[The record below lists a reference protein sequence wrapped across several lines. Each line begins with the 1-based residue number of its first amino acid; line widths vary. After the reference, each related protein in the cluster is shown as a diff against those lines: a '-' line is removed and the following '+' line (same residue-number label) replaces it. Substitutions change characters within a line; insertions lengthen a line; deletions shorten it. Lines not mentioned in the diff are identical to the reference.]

1 MRVTQSMLS
10 NNMLRNLTHSNTQM
24 NKYMEQLY
32 SGKKI
37 SKPSDDPMIAM
48 KGVSYRSEL
57 ARINQFERNTSE
69 VNSWL
74 DNTDAAMDQTNQA
87 MQRLK
92 ELAVK
97 ASNGTN
103 SDDEYQSIVEE
114 AKQLKEH
121 LVDIA
126 NTNVNGRYIFN
137 GTNSDTP
144 PVAVDE
150 NGEITTDFNKEDV
163 LIEVSSGIT
172 VKANTDGSSVF
183 GENGDL
189 FETVDNFIKRLEKK
203 EDVEGDIE
211 DSIGEL
217 DASIGGILDSRAE
230 IGARMNRVELV
241 ENRLADQKIVTTKTL
256 SDKEDVDFAE
266 AITNLI
272 TQESLHRAALSA
284 GSRIIQPSLVDFLR

>member
-10 NNMLRNLTHSNTQM
+10 NNLLRNLTNNSTQM
-24 NKYMEQLY
+24 NKYMDQLY
-32 SGKKI
+32 TGKKI
-37 SKPSDDPMIAM
+37 SKPSDNPMIAM

-57 ARINQFERNTSE
+57 ARIEQFERNSSE
-69 VNSWL
+69 ANSWL
-74 DNTDAAMDQTNQA
+74 DNTDAAIDQANNA

-103 SDDEYQSIVEE
+103 SSDEYQSIIEE

-126 NTNVNGRYIFN
+126 NTNVNGKYIFN
-137 GTNSDTP
+137 GTNSNVP
-144 PVAVDE
+144 PVKLEDDGKITE
-150 NGEITTDFNKEDV
+150 NFTNDDI

-172 VKANTDGSSVF
+172 VKANTNGSTVF
-183 GENGDL
+183 GEDGDL
-189 FETVDNFIKRLEKK
+189 FKNVDKFIESLETE
-203 EDVEGDIE
+203 EGIE
-211 DSIGEL
+211 ESIGEL
-217 DASIGGILDSRAE
+217 DDSIGGILDSRAE
-230 IGARMNRVELV
+230 LGARMNRLELV
-241 ENRLADQKIVTTKTL
+241 GNRLADQKIVTTKTL
-256 SDKEDVDFAE
+256 SDNEDVDFAE

>member
-10 NNMLRNLTHSNTQM
+10 NNLLRNLTNSSTQM
-24 NKYMEQLY
+24 NQYMDQLY

-37 SKPSDDPMIAM
+37 SKPSDDPMVAM

-57 ARINQFERNTSE
+57 SRIEQFERNTSE
-69 VNSWL
+69 ANSRL
-74 DNTDAAMDQTNQA
+74 DNTDAAIDQANNA
-87 MQRLK
+87 VQRLR

-103 SDDEYQSIVEE
+103 SSDEYQSIVEE
-114 AKQLKEH
+114 AKQLEEH

-126 NTNVNGRYIFN
+126 NTNVNGKYIFN

-144 PVAVDE
+144 PVSIDE
-150 NGEITTDFNKEDV
+150 NGEVTSDFTDDDV
-163 LIEVSSGIT
+163 QIEVSSGIN
-172 VKANTDGSSVF
+172 VKTNMNGSTVF
-183 GENGDL
+183 GEAGEL
-189 FETVDNFIKRLEKK
+189 FDTVGKFIDNLEA
-203 EDVEGDIE
+203 EENIE

-217 DASIGGILDSRAE
+217 ETSINGVLDSRAE
-230 IGARMNRVELV
+230 IGARMNRLELV
-241 ENRLADQKIVTTKTL
+241 ENRLADQKIVTTETL
-256 SDKEDVDFAE
+256 SDNEDVDFAE
-266 AITNLI
+266 AITNLM

>member
-1 MRVTQSMLS
+1 MLS

-57 ARINQFERNTSE
+57 ARIKQFERNTSE
-69 VNSWL
+69 ANGWL
-74 DNTDAAMDQTNQA
+74 DNTDAAIDQTNNA

-103 SDDEYQSIVEE
+103 SSDEYQSIVEE

-144 PVAVDE
+144 PVEIDE
-150 NGEITTDFNKEDV
+150 EGNVTANFADDDV
-163 LIEVSSGIT
+163 IIEVSSGIT
-172 VKANTDGSSVF
+172 IKANTNGSTVF
-183 GENGDL
+183 GEGEEGL
-189 FETVDNFIKRLEKK
+189 FATVDKFIDRLETG
-203 EDVEGDIE
+203 ENIE
-211 DSIGEL
+211 DSIEEL
-217 DASIGGILDSRAE
+217 DESIGGVLDSRAE
-230 IGARMNRVELV
+230 IGARMNRLELV
-241 ENRLADQKIVTTKTL
+241 ENRLADQKIVTTKSL
-256 SDKEDVDFAE
+256 SDNEDVDFAE

>member
-144 PVAVDE
+144 PVTMDDDGTISAVFAD
-150 NGEITTDFNKEDV
+150 DDV
-163 LIEVSSGIT
+163 IIEVSSGIT

-189 FETVDNFIKRLEKK
+189 FETVDKFIKSLE
-203 EDVEGDIE
+203 DGEGIE
-211 DSIGEL
+211 ESIGEL
-217 DASIGGILDSRAE
+217 DASIGNVLDSRAE

-256 SDKEDVDFAE
+256 SDNEDVDFAE

>member
-10 NNMLRNLTHSNTQM
+10 NNLLRNLTHNSTQM
-24 NKYMEQLY
+24 NKYMDQLY

-57 ARINQFERNTSE
+57 ARIKQFERNTSE

-74 DNTDAAMDQTNQA
+74 DNTDAAVDQANHA
-87 MQRLK
+87 MQRLR

-103 SDDEYQSIVEE
+103 SSDEYQSILEE

-126 NTNVNGRYIFN
+126 NTNVNGKYIFN
-137 GTNSDTP
+137 GTNSNTP
-144 PVAVDE
+144 PIDE
-150 NGEITTDFNKEDV
+150 NGSITFSGGDV

-172 VKANTDGSSVF
+172 VKANTNGSTVF
-183 GENGDL
+183 GENGEL
-189 FETVDNFIKRLEKK
+189 FDTVDNFINRLESG
-203 EDVEGDIE
+203 ENIE
-211 DSIGEL
+211 ESLNEL
-217 DASIGGILDSRAE
+217 DASIGSVLDARAE
-230 IGARMNRVELV
+230 IGARMNRLELV

-256 SDKEDVDFAE
+256 SDNEDVDFAE

>member
-10 NNMLRNLTHSNTQM
+10 NNLLRNLTHNSTQM
-24 NKYMEQLY
+24 NKYMDQLY
-32 SGKKI
+32 TGKKI
-37 SKPSDDPMIAM
+37 SKPSDDPMVAM

-57 ARINQFERNTSE
+57 ARIEQFERNTSE
-69 VNSWL
+69 TNSRL
-74 DNTDAAMDQTNQA
+74 ENTDAAIDQANHA

-97 ASNGTN
+97 ASNGPN
-103 SDDEYQSIVEE
+103 SSDEYQSIVEE
-114 AKQLKEH
+114 AKQLQEH

-126 NTNVNGRYIFN
+126 NTSVNGKYIFN
-137 GTNSDTP
+137 GTNSDIA
-144 PVAVDE
+144 PVTIDE
-150 NGEITTDFNKEDV
+150 NGEVAANFTDDDV
-163 LIEVSSGIT
+163 LIEVSSGVT
-172 VKANTDGSSVF
+172 VKTNMNGSTVF
-183 GENGDL
+183 GENGEL
-189 FETVDNFIKRLEKK
+189 FNTVGKFIENLEM
-203 EDVEGDIE
+203 EENIE
-211 DSIGEL
+211 ESIGEF
-217 DASIGGILDSRAE
+217 DTSIEGILDSRAE

-256 SDKEDVDFAE
+256 SDNEDVDFAE

>member
-144 PVAVDE
+144 PVEVDE
-150 NGEITTDFNKEDV
+150 NGVITPDFNPDDV

-172 VKANTDGSSVF
+172 VKANTDGSAVF
-183 GENGDL
+183 GEEGEL
-189 FETVDNFIKRLEKK
+189 FTTVDKFIKSLE
-203 EDVEGDIE
+203 DGEGIE
-211 DSIGEL
+211 ESIGEL

-256 SDKEDVDFAE
+256 SDNEDVDFAE

>member
-10 NNMLRNLTHSNTQM
+10 NNLLRNLSHNSTQM
-24 NKYMEQLY
+24 NKYMDQLY
-32 SGKKI
+32 TGKKI

-57 ARINQFERNTSE
+57 ARIEQFERNTSE

-74 DNTDAAMDQTNQA
+74 DNTDAAIDQTNHA

-103 SDDEYQSIVEE
+103 SSDEYQSIVEE

-126 NTNVNGRYIFN
+126 NTSVNGKYIFN
-137 GTNSDTP
+137 GTNSDVQ
-144 PVAVDE
+144 PVTIGEDGELTVDFA
-150 NGEITTDFNKEDV
+150 DDDV
-163 LIEVSSGIT
+163 VMEVSSGIT
-172 VKANTDGSSVF
+172 VKANTDGSTVF

-189 FETVDNFIKRLEKK
+189 FATVDNFIERLGQGE
-203 EDVEGDIE
+203 DIE
-211 DSIGEL
+211 ASIGEL
-217 DASIGGILDSRAE
+217 EASIGGVLDSRAE

-256 SDKEDVDFAE
+256 SDNEDVDFAE

>member
-1 MRVTQSMLS
+1 MLS

-32 SGKKI
+32 TGKKI

-103 SDDEYQSIVEE
+103 SSDEYQSIVEE

-144 PVAVDE
+144 PVTVDVE
-150 NGEITTDFNKEDV
+150 GNVITNFADDDV
-163 LIEVSSGIT
+163 VIEVSSGIT
-172 VKANTDGSSVF
+172 VKANTDGSTVF
-183 GENGDL
+183 GEDGAL
-189 FETVDNFIKRLEKK
+189 FATVDSFIERLEAG
-203 EDVEGDIE
+203 ENIE

-256 SDKEDVDFAE
+256 SDNEDVDFAE

>member
-32 SGKKI
+32 TGKKI

-103 SDDEYQSIVEE
+103 SSDEYQSIVEE

-137 GTNSDTP
+137 GTNSDTQ
-144 PVAVDE
+144 PVTVDVE
-150 NGEITTDFNKEDV
+150 GNVTTNFADDDV
-163 LIEVSSGIT
+163 VIEVSSGIT
-172 VKANTDGSSVF
+172 VKANTDGSTVF
-183 GENGDL
+183 GEDGAL
-189 FETVDNFIKRLEKK
+189 FATVDSFIERLEAG
-203 EDVEGDIE
+203 ENID

-256 SDKEDVDFAE
+256 SDNEDVDFAE